1 MQLVFGLSLD
11 DEFFRHEV
19 PPYGGIVYAGPKKL
33 LIHLEE
39 FFGVSGAQP
48 VDEYLRIEQYRQVI
62 DAELKQNPER
72 FFAAS
77 FQSDSFATAEYILKL
92 RDELLL
98 GAWDF
103 TRETEMPERLEAI
116 VALEQLIEHQDRSF
130 HAGMADRWHQVCL
143 AIPNRNHPF
152 TGIQVQDPPQYLP
165 HIIHRVLM
173 LLSDNGVDIVYASA
187 FEPINDGSDLAKFQH
202 ILYHGPTEK
211 VPLKGDGSL
220 LIVQGHSDTAL
231 AEWMAS
237 LLKKNQNFKPVIV
250 AADKANSLNQAISM
264 DGLPALG
271 LNTASTSRPALQM
284 LRLAP
289 VFLWNPIDPS
299 KILEFVSLSVKPI
312 DDELAAVIAACL
324 AEKPG
329 LHSDLWEQSIAE
341 FFSHRSDESLKLQY
355 NCWFNRPRFEYYSQA
370 PKSAAKELFEYI
382 LDWSQSSQ
390 EDSVKSLQEQA
401 NQIIQLLDEFPE
413 STITALGL
421 ERIIK
426 TVLQAAPIQ
435 LSTKEFGHLPF
446 VSQTGAFTHTADE
459 IVWWNF
465 IRHEPDYFF
474 SPWYRQEL
482 DWLAAKQITVGSPAQ
497 ENDRVIYQR
506 KRPVLAAQKRL
517 ILLIPHT
524 ILAKETQPH
533 PLLGDLSAA
542 FENLSGITYELNTEI
557 PLAFSRQFTT
567 PSFDQT
573 VHNKLPT
580 PKPFISLRPER
591 KLEARDT
598 ESYSSLETLL
608 FYPHIWV
615 FRYKIKLRKS
625 PILSIKG
632 QRTLMGNLAHT
643 FFEQLLKTPDI
654 LQASKEA
661 LDQWFDDQAITLLE
675 KEGASLLLYGREQE
689 RIQFIRKLKTA
700 AWTFIS
706 TLRNNQW
713 RVKAIEHPL
722 EGAIEGVPIVGR
734 ADIILERGQERAV
747 IDMKWKRT
755 PQLVETVKNQED
767 LQLAIYSRLLSSG
780 EDWAHTA
787 YFSIEQAS
795 FVARNNAAF
804 AEIKPIMPDTNHAA
818 VQEFMLKRIMETY
831 RWRMTQIEQGQVEA
845 RCQET
850 AGALEIHYEGQLL
863 ELLEMKRSD
872 QFYDDYPVLIHQ
884 VQ

>member
-1 MQLVFGLSLD
+1 MQLGCGLSLD
-11 DEFFRHEV
+11 DEVFRHEV
-19 PPYGGIVYAGPKKL
+19 PPYGGIVYACPKKL
-33 LIHLEE
+33 LMLLEE
-39 FFGVSGAQP
+39 FFGLSGAQA

-62 DAELKQNPER
+62 EADLRQHPDR
-72 FFAAS
+72 FYAAS
-77 FQSDSFATAEYILKL
+77 FQADSFATAAYILNL

-98 GAWDF
+98 GDWDF
-103 TRETEMPERLEAI
+103 KLEDDMPERLGAI
-116 VALEQLIEHQDRSF
+116 AILEQHLEQLARSF
-130 HAGMADRWHQVCL
+130 HAGVADRWHQVCL
-143 AIPNRNHPF
+143 AIPNRKHPF

-165 HIIHRVLM
+165 HIINRVLK
-173 LLSDNGVDIVYASA
+173 LLADTGVEIAYASA
-187 FEPINDGSDLAKFQH
+187 FEPISEGSDLAKFQH
-202 ILYHGPTEK
+202 ILYYGPSEK
-211 VPLKGDGSL
+211 VPLQGDGSL
-220 LIVQGHSDTAL
+220 MIVQAHSDTAL

-237 LLKKNQNFKPVIV
+237 LLKKNQHYKPVIV
-250 AADKANSLNQAISM
+250 AADKATSLNQAIIM

-271 LNTASTSRPALQM
+271 LNAASTSRPALQM

-312 DDELAAVIAACL
+312 DDELAAVVAACL

-329 LHSDLWEQSIAE
+329 LHNDLWEQSIAE
-341 FFSHRSDESLKLQY
+341 FLSHRNDEALELQY
-355 NCWFNRPRFEYYSQA
+355 NTWFNRPRYDFYSNA
-370 PKSAAKELFEYI
+370 PKTAARELFQYI
-382 LDWSQSSQ
+382 LDWTQSSQ
-390 EDSVKSLQEQA
+390 EESVKALQEQA
-401 NQIIQLLDEFPE
+401 SQIIQLLEEFPD

-435 LSTKEFGHLPF
+435 LSTKEFGHLPY
-446 VSQTGAFTHTADE
+446 VSQTGAFTHPADD

-482 DWLAAKQITVGSPAQ
+482 DWLHAKHITLGSPTQ

-517 ILLIPHT
+517 MLLIPHA

-533 PLLGDLSAA
+533 PLFGDLSAA
-542 FENLSGITYELNTEI
+542 FKDLSVITYELHSEI
-557 PLAFSRQFTT
+557 PLAFSRQFTM
-567 PSFDQT
+567 PSFNPS
-573 VHNKLPT
+573 VHHKLPT
-580 PKPFISLRPER
+580 PKPFISLPPNR
-591 KLEARDT
+591 KLLARDS

-608 FYPHIWV
+608 YYPHIWV

-632 QRTLMGNLAHT
+632 QQTLMGNLAHT
-643 FFEQLLKTPDI
+643 FFEQLLQNPDV

-661 LDQWFDDQAITLLE
+661 LDQWFDHQAISLLE

-700 AWTFIS
+700 AWTFLS

-722 EGAIEGVPIVGR
+722 EGSIEGLPMVGR
-734 ADIILERGQERAV
+734 ADIILERGQDFAV
-747 IDMKWKRT
+747 IDMKWKRS

-767 LQLAIYSRLLSSG
+767 LQLVIYAKLLSPK
-780 EDWAHTA
+780 ENWAHTA

-804 AEIKPIMPDTNHAA
+804 AEIKPIMPDADHAA
-818 VQEFMLKRIMETY
+818 VQESILKRIMETY
-831 RWRMTQIEQGQVEA
+831 RWRIKQIEQGQVEA

-850 AGALEIHYEGQLL
+850 AGALEVHYEGQLL
-863 ELLEMKRSD
+863 DLLEMKRSD